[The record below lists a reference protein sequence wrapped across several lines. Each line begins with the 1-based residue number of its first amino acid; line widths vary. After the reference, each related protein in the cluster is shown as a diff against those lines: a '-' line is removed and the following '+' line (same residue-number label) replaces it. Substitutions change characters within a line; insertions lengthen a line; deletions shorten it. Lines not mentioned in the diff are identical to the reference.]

1 MPGRLLAVTE
11 GITSTAA
18 APVSASEDRLLLR
31 IYRVALITR
40 LVDERLWMLSRQGR
54 SSFVL
59 TARGHEV
66 AQVASTAPMRPGHDT
81 AWPYYRD
88 MGVALAMGVTPY
100 EIFLGAMGRAEDP
113 HTGGRQLTMHL
124 SSPERKLGSISS
136 AIAAHL
142 PHAVGAAYAAWV
154 QGTDSVALCWFGEG
168 ATSEGA
174 THEAMN
180 LASIH
185 RLPVVFICENN
196 GLAIS
201 VPLSLQMAVES
212 VAQRAAAY
220 AMPGVSVDGT
230 DALAVWRVATEAVR
244 RARSGEGPT
253 LIEAH
258 VPRITPHSSQDDDN
272 YRTAKEKADA
282 LAHDPLPRLRDELL
296 RRGALDEAEDRRL
309 GERLKELVTADAD
322 RAWAREEPDPG
333 RARRWLFAGDP
344 PHEGSID
351 AHPAPELAKGVF
363 DD

>member
-1 MPGRLLAVTE
+1 VTE
-11 GITSTAA
+11 GSTTTAA
-18 APVSASEDRLLLR
+18 APIRAGEDRLLVR
-31 IYRVALITR
+31 AYRVALITR

-66 AQVASTAPMRPGHDT
+66 AQVASTAPMRLGHDS

-100 EIFLGAMGRAEDP
+100 EIFLGAMGRADDP

-154 QGTDSVALCWFGEG
+154 REEDSVALCWFGDG

-180 LASIH
+180 LAAIH

-201 VPLSLQMAVES
+201 VPLSLQMAIES
-212 VAQRAAAY
+212 VAERAAAY
-220 AMPGVSVDGT
+220 GMPGVRVDGT
-230 DALAVWRVATEAVR
+230 DALAVYRATAGAVL
-244 RARSGEGPT
+244 RARQGEGPT
-253 LIEAH
+253 LIEAT
-258 VPRITPHSSQDDDN
+258 VARIVPHSSQDDDA
-272 YRTAKEKADA
+272 YRTPEEKAA
-282 LAHDPLPRLRDELL
+282 AAASDPLPRLRGELFQ
-296 RRGALDEAEDRRL
+296 RGLL
-309 GERLKELVTADAD
+309 GEREEAALGARLKELVIADAD
-322 RAWAREEPDPG
+322 RAWAREEPEPS

-344 PHEGSID
+344 PHLATADPE
-351 AHPAPELAKGVF
+351 PAPELAGGIF
-363 DD
+363 HD